1 MLLKLVPQAVKL
13 VFVPM
18 LTFLIMG
25 PLALA
30 VLGPIGSIVGGY
42 LATFFKFLSTTAA
55 WAPAVLIGGFLPIMV
70 MFGLHN
76 GVAHLVYA
84 NG

>member
-1 MLLKLVPQAVKL
+1 
-13 VFVPM
+13 
-18 LTFLIMG
+18 MG

-30 VLGPIGSIVGGY
+30 VLGPIGSILGNY
-42 LATFFKFLSTTAA
+42 LADFFTFLSTTAA

-76 GVAHLVYA
+76 GVAPLGVM
-84 NG
+84 